1 MKTNQNRI
9 TLLMS
14 LRICLCVTLLAFTSC
29 KSCKKELT
37 TEDLIAQLPAATQT
51 GANTFGCLI
60 DGVPYVPNGATS
72 CLSGTCPPITGGYL
86 SNNSSNGSR
95 NSVEVVTK
103 SMSGLGFAI
112 YLAGVNTP
120 DVYPLRYNSNNG
132 YALAYVPQKND
143 TPILTVFTYGSTSGQ
158 VNVTKAD
165 TVNKIVAGT
174 FEFEATHIQTGKTI
188 KITNGR
194 FDLKNQ

>member
-1 MKTNQNRI
+1 MKTNKNRI
-9 TLLMS
+9 FSLVS
-14 LRICLCVTLLAFTSC
+14 LRICLCVMLLAFASC

-37 TEDLIAQLPAATQT
+37 TADLIAQLPPETQT

-72 CLSGTCPPITGGYL
+72 CLSGTCPPIIGGYL
-86 SNNSSNGSR
+86 SNNSANGPR
-95 NSVEVVTK
+95 NSVEILTN
-103 SMSGLGFAI
+103 SMNGLNSLI
-112 YLAGVNTP
+112 YLAGVNTSG
-120 DVYPLRYNSNNG
+120 VYPLRYNSNNG
-132 YALAYVPQKND
+132 YAFVYVPQKDN

>member
-14 LRICLCVTLLAFTSC
+14 LRICLCVTLLAFASC

-37 TEDLIAQLPAATQT
+37 TEDLVAQLPPATQT

-60 DGVPYVPNGATS
+60 DGVPYVPNGLTGW
-72 CLSGTCPPITGGYL
+72 SGTYPAIRGGYL
-86 SNNSSNGSR
+86 SNNGTFPTR
-95 NSVEVVTK
+95 NNVRILTK
-103 SMSGLGFAI
+103 SMGGLDFNI
-112 YLAGVNTP
+112 WLAEVNTP
-120 DVYPLRYNSNNG
+120 KAYPLRYNSNNG
-132 YALAYVPQKND
+132 YALVYVPQKND
-143 TPILTVFTYGSTSGQ
+143 TPIFTVFTYGSTSGQ

-174 FEFEATHIQTGKTI
+174 FEFEATHIETGKTI